1 MSSIIRCMNKEVAI
15 DNMNIHNMISR
26 LNTRTISF
34 RLTGLCLTAAATIS
48 ICISGVLIGHISG
61 LVREENETYLDNLLD
76 NLTSGI
82 DTTLYNAS
90 QVDRMLLNHV
100 DIQDILL
107 RSQSPD
113 YTAQDYLHDS
123 EKIAIIMNSLSV
135 TEGIFYTSF
144 YSGSGRFLFDGSS
157 SSHPVTRDLFAEP
170 WIQEHREA
178 IDSRSMFLISP
189 IHAPKGFY
197 GNFKPFMVMRPLK
210 DIVTKEVTAYV
221 VVYADSSEFQSL
233 LLKNLQGISRDIQ
246 TGPVLSIRLADTDGI
261 IIASTNKDEYG
272 RAIGDLA
279 QPEQLLSRQ
288 SQYSGFTIYME
299 PSPTYLSHA
308 LRTTLVPILGILA
321 GILLVFGLLIITLLR
336 WMLLPLKNLTANMRL
351 VGRGNFKLR
360 LDESLCRDDDIREV
374 YHGFNHMTGK
384 IDNLITNVYEQQLL
398 LKSAQLQSLTYQIN
412 PHFLY
417 NTLQTI
423 EAIAEVR
430 DTPEVQTIATSLAQM
445 FRYNLKPENFVPL
458 SDELAHLEAY
468 FSIER
473 IRFRNQ
479 ITFATDL
486 APELFSL
493 PVPKFVLQ
501 PIVENAVI
509 HAFHRISGDG
519 SQVTITGEIVSETNL
534 VLHVSDNGVGMEP
547 EQVEAL
553 NRKLKDAGA
562 APAIQAKESIGLIN
576 VHQRLVNCCGP
587 DYGLTIVSQAGMG
600 TRVDIRLPYSPHDT
614 H

>member
-34 RLTGLCLTAAATIS
+34 RLTVLCLTAAATIS

-157 SSHPVTRDLFAEP
+157 SSHPVTRDLFSEP

-279 QPEQLLSRQ
+279 QPELLLSRQ

-321 GILLVFGLLIITLLR
+321 
-336 WMLLPLKNLTANMRL
+336 L
-351 VGRGNFKLR
+351 VGKGNSRAKQDWSLRIVRSVFRFILKLA
-360 LDESLCRDDDIREV
+360 
-374 YHGFNHMTGK
+374 G
-384 IDNLITNVYEQQLL
+384 
-398 LKSAQLQSLTYQIN
+398 
-412 PHFLY
+412 
-417 NTLQTI
+417 
-423 EAIAEVR
+423 
-430 DTPEVQTIATSLAQM
+430 
-445 FRYNLKPENFVPL
+445 
-458 SDELAHLEAY
+458 
-468 FSIER
+468 
-473 IRFRNQ
+473 
-479 ITFATDL
+479 
-486 APELFSL
+486 
-493 PVPKFVLQ
+493 
-501 PIVENAVI
+501 
-509 HAFHRISGDG
+509 
-519 SQVTITGEIVSETNL
+519 VTITVQGLENIPRDRA
-534 VLHVSDNGVGMEP
+534 VLYVGNHRSYFDILTGYVTVP
-547 EQVEAL
+547 GLTGFV
-553 NRKLKDAGA
+553 
-562 APAIQAKESIGLIN
+562 AKKEMVKIPLLSTWMSY
-576 VHQRLVNCCGP
+576 VNCLFL
-587 DYGLTIVSQAGMG
+587 DRVNIKEGLKTILEGIEKVKSGVSIWIFPEG
-600 TRVDIRLPYSPHDT
+600 TRNEGDLTDLLPFHEGSLKIAEKSGCPVIPVAITGTAEVFEDHLPLIRSSHVVIRYGEPIFLKELEPAKRKFSGAYTRDVIISMLNEMEKEKNN
-614 H
+614 